1 MSDKATLRR
10 LLRQISDA
18 KRTEEIIIAE
28 DAIVKLFDAV
38 RDENFAETAALRAEL
53 DEANALVHEQD
64 VIYMGHYRTVQEIRK
79 ATEELFAFIEAHAD
93 KKFLAHASALMDF
106 RARIMPSNFPNSAA
120 LASHEARINAPKKGG
135 EE

>member
-38 RDENFAETAALRAEL
+38 RDENLAEVAALRAEL
-53 DEANALVHEQD
+53 DAANALVREQD
-64 VIYMGHYRTVQEIRK
+64 VIYMGHYQTVQEIRE

-93 KKFLAHASALMDF
+93 KAFLAHATTLIDF
-106 RARIMPSNFPNSAA
+106 RARIMPKNFPNTAA
-120 LASHEARINAPKKGG
+120 IASHEARKGG
-135 EE
+135 KK